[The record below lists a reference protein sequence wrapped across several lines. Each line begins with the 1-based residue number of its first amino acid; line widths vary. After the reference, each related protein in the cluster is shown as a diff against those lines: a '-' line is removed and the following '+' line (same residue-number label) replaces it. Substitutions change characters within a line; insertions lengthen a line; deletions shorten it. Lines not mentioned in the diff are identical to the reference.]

1 MIRNP
6 GYKNGNQTYIYYY
19 SSDTNWDEKT
29 LTWNTKP
36 SFMKRNAEKELFR
49 FKIAKDENFEAK
61 TEDERTMSFDV
72 TDQVLELIHNGVE
85 EITIFGTGDTDCGMS
100 IQVHA
105 KETAPA
111 EFRPKLIGSFD
122 EYTKEIDYTKD
133 TYSVLKEK
141 LVNANKVLAAQNPTN
156 DEIKVVYKE
165 LENAYKNLVSVLDPN
180 DADNIAYQ
188 KPTRSNLAKQEVYK
202 VTDGDVNTYW
212 KGTFYILCGH

>member
-1 MIRNP
+1 MCIRD
-6 GYKNGNQTYIYYY
+6 
-19 SSDTNWDEKT
+19 S
-29 LTWNTKP
+29 
-36 SFMKRNAEKELFR
+36 
-49 FKIAKDENFEAK
+49 
-61 TEDERTMSFDV
+61 
-72 TDQVLELIHNGVE
+72 
-85 EITIFGTGDTDCGMS
+85 
-100 IQVHA
+100 
-105 KETAPA
+105 
-111 EFRPKLIGSFD
+111 
-122 EYTKEIDYTKD
+122 

-212 KGTFYILCGH
+212 KGTFYPSYVDIDLMDVYKLTDLKLFVPTGKIVNYTIYGSNDGKNYDKLYQTREQQPALAQGDKIHFDQPQSYRIIRVYMEDVYKRQS